1 MASNRILSIIH
12 VFLYNQYLHTFNTL
26 SQNKKHLQSLP
37 KSYDLKKIH
46 EIIVNVLKIA
56 HH

>member
-1 MASNRILSIIH
+1 MVSNRILSIIH
-12 VFLYNQYLHTFNTL
+12 VFCIISTFTHLIRYLKT
-26 SQNKKHLQSLP
+26 KHLQSLP

>member
-12 VFLYNQYLHTFNTL
+12 VFLYNQYLHTFNKT
-26 SQNKKHLQSLP
+26 KHLQSLP

>member
-26 SQNKKHLQSLP
+26 S
-37 KSYDLKKIH
+37 YDLKKIH

>member
-12 VFLYNQYLHTFNTL
+12 VFLYNQYLHTFNTYL
-26 SQNKKHLQSLP
+26 KTKHLQSLP